1 MPRWRPSA
9 EQVSARRGL
18 VTLLNAAAAAC
29 FSFAAINGA
38 RTNPDGGA
46 AYLLLWGLW
55 MLVTLVWV
63 FGVPGARRFSPA
75 DQAIINDELVR
86 AHQAG
91 AARVGFG
98 LGVAMLAAGAACS
111 FLGVAIPG
119 WAPPAAGS
127 VTIVGTALAFAWLQM
142 RDD

>member
-1 MPRWRPSA
+1 MSNWRPSA

-29 FSFAAINGA
+29 FSFVAINGA
-38 RTNPDGGA
+38 SGNPDRGA
-46 AYLLLWGLW
+46 GYLLLWGIW
-55 MLVTLVWV
+55 MAVTLIWV
-63 FGVPGARRFSPA
+63 FGVPGARRFSRA
-75 DQAIINDELVR
+75 QQAIINDELVR
-86 AHQAG
+86 AHQAT
-91 AARVGFG
+91 AARVGLG
-98 LGVAMLAAGAACS
+98 LAVAALAAGAACS

-127 VTIVGTALAFAWLQM
+127 VTIVGTALAFARLQM